1 MNVENIKQRIVKMT
15 ETRLLPR
22 IDNVYKESLRQ
33 MIATFGNLYYIDG
46 NGNRIRVDCSH
57 GNAERIA
64 GRLKSDNNIVLPFI
78 TVSEVD
84 SSRDAKRERYSP
96 LIMHE
101 VHWDDQKRRATRVL
115 SLAPRAV
122 NITYEINLW
131 CKYKADLDMLRSSIF
146 SLFNPEL
153 VVPTNHSKD
162 TRAYIDRERS
172 IGSVIASD
180 TKDRVLQKT
189 IEIVL
194 QTYIPSPRFFF
205 TNTGEISEIGDNFE
219 FVIQD
224 RNDTEIKE

>member
-1 MNVENIKQRIVKMT
+1 MNVENIQQRIVKMT

-46 NGNRIRVDCSH
+46 NGNRIKVDCAH

-96 LIMHE
+96 LLMHE
-101 VHWDDQKRRATRVL
+101 VHWDNQKRRATRVL

-122 NITYEINLW
+122 NITYEVNLW
-131 CKYKADLDMLRSSIF
+131 CKYKADLDMLRSGIF

-153 VVPTNHSKD
+153 VVPTNHCKD

-194 QTYIPSPRFFF
+194 QTYIPSPKFFF
-205 TNTGEISEIGDNFE
+205 TNTGEISDIGDNFE
-219 FVIQD
+219 FTIQD
-224 RNDTEIKE
+224 RNNTEVKE

>member
-1 MNVENIKQRIVKMT
+1 MNVDEIKQRIVKMT

-33 MIATFGNLYYIDG
+33 MISTFGNLYYIDG
-46 NGNRIRVDCSH
+46 NGNRIRVDCAH

-78 TVSEVD
+78 TVSEVN
-84 SSRDAKRERYSP
+84 SARDTKRERYSP
-96 LIMHE
+96 LLIHDKY
-101 VHWDDQKRRATRVL
+101 WDNQNKRAVRVL

-122 NITYEINLW
+122 DITYEINIW
-131 CKYKADLDMLRSSIF
+131 CKYKADLDMLRSGVF

-153 VVPTNHSKD
+153 VVPTNHCKD
-162 TRAYIDRERS
+162 TRAFIERERS

-189 IEIVL
+189 IEVVL
-194 QTYIPSPRFFF
+194 KTYIPSPRFFF
-205 TNTGEISEIGDNFE
+205 TNTGEINEFNF
-219 FVIQD
+219 
-224 RNDTEIKE
+224 DTTIDDS